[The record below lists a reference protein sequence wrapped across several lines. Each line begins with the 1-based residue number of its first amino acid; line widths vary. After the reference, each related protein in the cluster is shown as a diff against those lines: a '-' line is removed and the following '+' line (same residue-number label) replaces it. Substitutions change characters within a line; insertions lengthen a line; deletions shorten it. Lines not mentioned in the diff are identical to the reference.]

1 MWRSVKRGR
10 RGRLRHS
17 RPIICSTPDEET
29 LAARNIL
36 RDEVVANE
44 PTEAVGGAGV
54 QEAMEVAESGEGNI
68 NTDPPIKKRGRGPAR
83 GALFER
89 LRKVGKVPLDIKDGH
104 RGPSCENASIFT
116 GRVTWIVKVYA
127 DMRHESWSYVPEEEK
142 QELIDRVRADFI
154 LDWTKDNHRE
164 MVVTH
169 LSEKYKAYHY
179 ELHKIYLKYASH
191 EEALHGGT
199 PMVPKPVW
207 ELLCERWASRTFK
220 EKPRK
225 NTINRQKL
233 RVNHTSGRKSFVRIL
248 EEKRDTTTNMIA
260 FYRETHW
267 SARKGKFIN
276 DTTKHNYNLMLER
289 LNEKDSEEDVD
300 EAAAEIFKDV
310 LGFKSGYAS
319 GMGHMVIPEPSP
331 SMKKNKAFM
340 RLAEENEQNKSDA
353 EMYKSKIEQMA
364 DIVAMKRNFY
374 EYEKVM
380 NYRVSKLE
388 GNTESRRET

>member
-248 EEKRDTTTNMIA
+248 EEK
-260 FYRETHW
+260 
-267 SARKGKFIN
+267 
-276 DTTKHNYNLMLER
+276 NLMLER